1 MVFLRCNAW
10 PSLAV
15 KLALSVLTLAPLTTS
30 ASGATGRTGGISL
43 EHDGHHWPAPHH
55 GLPHVTV
62 TQSGFEIK
70 TAQGRTYRVPSDNTP
85 RDRFLTL
92 WLQLHDPRNGY
103 FSETDLPY
111 HSAETLIVEAPDYG
125 HLTTSETISY
135 WAWLEAVFSRYTGD
149 VSLLSYVYDRMETY
163 AVPKM
168 QHGVGSYNPSSPAQ
182 FAPEREL
189 PSEYPVQL
197 NQSVQVGT
205 DPIARELAAAYGPKI
220 YGMHWLIDT
229 DNWYGYGHGTDPVLI
244 NTFQRGAMESVFLT
258 VPHPSFDEF
267 RFGAK
272 DQGFLSLFAADP
284 SGYKRQWRYTNAPDA
299 DARMVQA
306 TFVAMEAARTNGDEP
321 GVRTLAAKASKM
333 GDYLRYAMFDKYFKS
348 TGCMRPDC
356 TPGQGYD
363 SAHYL
368 MAWYY
373 SWGGSHPEDQGS
385 WSWRIG
391 GSHAHFGYQN
401 PFAAYILSQDQDFRP
416 VSAHGTDDWRQSLTR
431 QLEFYKWLQ
440 SAEGA
445 IAGGA
450 TNSWQGRYETPPAG
464 QSQFYGLSFEPH
476 PVYHNPNSNSWFGWQ
491 AWSME
496 RVAAYYLASGDR
508 SVEVLL
514 ERWVDWATKQ
524 VKLRE
529 DGGYLIPSTL
539 EWTGQPDNWNP
550 NATND
555 HRNETL
561 HVSVTDYA
569 EDVGIATSLAK
580 ALLSYADGSRQHRQQ
595 DAAPALNL
603 AREILDRTWNH
614 YRDEKGVT
622 NNETRADYKNFNAG
636 VYIPPGYQGKLANG
650 AVATSNATF
659 MTLRP
664 QYRQDSEFA
673 KVQNYLNGGPAPTF
687 RYHRFW
693 AEVEAAV
700 AFANSV
706 L

>member
-1 MVFLRCNAW
+1 MVFLRCSAGLR
-10 PSLAV
+10 LAV
-15 KLALSVLTLAPLTTS
+15 KLALSVSLLTASPSLAS
-30 ASGATGRTGGISL
+30 AATARTGGISL
-43 EHDGHHWPAPHH
+43 EHKEQHWPAPHH
-55 GLPHVTV
+55 GLPHVVMTS
-62 TQSGFEIK
+62 SGFTIT
-70 TAQGRTYRVPSDNTP
+70 TAQGRTFKVPSDDTA

-103 FSETDLPY
+103 FSATDLPY

-135 WAWLEAVFSRYTGD
+135 WAWLEAVYSRYTGD
-149 VSLLSYVYDRMETY
+149 FSLLGYVYDRMEAY

-182 FAPEREL
+182 YAPERDL
-189 PSEYPVQL
+189 PNEYPVQL
-197 NQSVQVGT
+197 NQGVQVGT
-205 DPIARELAAAYGPKI
+205 DPIAKELAAAHGPEI

-229 DNWYGYGHGTDPVLI
+229 DNWYGYGHGTNPVPI

-267 RFGAK
+267 HFGAP

-306 TFVAMEAARTNGDEP
+306 TYIAMQAARASGDEQA
-321 GVRTLAAKASKM
+321 VRSLAAKASKM
-333 GDYLRYAMFDKYFKS
+333 GDYLRYSMFDKYFKA

-363 SAHYL
+363 AAHYL

-373 SWGGSHPEDQGS
+373 SWGGSHPQDQGS

-401 PFAAYILSQDQDFRP
+401 PFAAYILSQDQDFLP
-416 VSAHGTDDWRQSLTR
+416 LSAHGAADWHQSLTR
-431 QLEFYKWLQ
+431 QLEFYQWLQ
-440 SAEGA
+440 AAEGA

-450 TNSWQGRYETPPAG
+450 TNSWLGRYETPPAG

-496 RVAAYYLASGDR
+496 RVATYYQVSGDR
-508 SVEVLL
+508 SVEPLL
-514 ERWVDWATKQ
+514 TRWVNWVTAH
-524 VKLRE
+524 VKLQD

-539 EWTGQPDNWNP
+539 EWSGQPDSWDP
-550 NATND
+550 QVPD
-555 HRNETL
+555 HQRNRAL
-561 HVSVTDYA
+561 HVRVTEYA
-569 EDVGIATSLAK
+569 EDVGIGTSLAK
-580 ALLSYADGSRQHRQQ
+580 ALASYAKGSRLHRQVESIQ
-595 DAAPALNL
+595 AATL
-603 AREILDRTWNH
+603 AQELIDRTWNH
-614 YRDEKGVT
+614 YRDDKGVT

-636 VYIPPGYQGKLANG
+636 VYIPPGYQGKLAHG
-650 AVATSNATF
+650 AEAISNATF
-659 MTLRP
+659 LSLRP
-664 QYRQDSEFA
+664 QYRQDNEFS
-673 KVQNYLNGGPAPTF
+673 KVQNYLNGGPAPIF

-700 AFANSV
+700 AFAN
-706 L
+706 